1 MSTERCGNVAQGP
14 ETEVLPQLE
23 PAVDPYEAA
32 RDAHCLVAA
41 TDWEEFKTLDLS
53 RLREALRYPV
63 IVDAATCS
71 IPLEVH
77 KESLSHYPVGRQPL
91 VHQPRVRCPAPSS
104 RALPSHRPDRMRN

>member
-32 RDAHCLVAA
+32 RDAHCLVVA

-53 RLREALRYPV
+53 RLRELLRYPV
-63 IVDAATCS
+63 IVDGRNVFDPA
-71 IPLEVH
+71 EVH
-77 KESLSHYPVGRQPL
+77 KESLSYYPVGRQPL
-91 VHQPRVRCPAPSS
+91 VHEPES
-104 RALPSHRPDRMRN
+104 